1 MVLRNTMNDMIQKW
15 VEKVQLGDQD
25 AYENIVNTY
34 KNQIYTLC
42 YRQLGNKSDAEDAA
56 QEAFIKVYIHIHS
69 FNLNLKFSSWIY
81 RIATNVC
88 IDRLRKKKPDIYLDK
103 EIEGSEGVDYYS
115 QIPSSEKTPE
125 DRVLIH
131 ETQDQVQNEIGKL
144 PEKYRTAIILK
155 YINNLSLQEI
165 CEVMD
170 LPLATVKTR
179 IHRGREELKKRLA
192 YV

>member
-1 MVLRNTMNDMIQKW
+1 MVLSNTMNDMIQKW
-15 VEKVQLGDQD
+15 VNKVQLGDQD
-25 AYENIVNTY
+25 AYENIVNAY

-42 YRQLGNKSDAEDAA
+42 YRHLGNNSDAEDAA
-56 QEAFIKVYIHIHS
+56 QDAFLKAFVHIQT
-69 FNLNLKFSSWIY
+69 FNPNLKFSSWLY

-88 IDRLRKKKPDIYLDK
+88 IDRLRKKKPDFYLDK
-103 EIEGSEGVDYYS
+103 EIEGSDGLDYYS

-125 DRVLIH
+125 VQTLIH
-131 ETQDQVQNEIGKL
+131 ETQDQVQNAISKL

-165 CEVMD
+165 CEVME
-170 LPLATVKTR
+170 LPIATVKTR